1 MFGNHHLL
9 LKIIFPIISPKIGKS
24 KKQVA
29 VEGLSVI
36 DNKWE
41 DFKLLN
47 PFLSDLAIYKEINQI
62 KKYMRI
68 EP

>member
-1 MFGNHHLL
+1 M
-9 LKIIFPIISPKIGKS
+9 
-24 KKQVA
+24 V

-62 KKYMRI
+62 KESMRI
-68 EP
+68 EPLNSVLV